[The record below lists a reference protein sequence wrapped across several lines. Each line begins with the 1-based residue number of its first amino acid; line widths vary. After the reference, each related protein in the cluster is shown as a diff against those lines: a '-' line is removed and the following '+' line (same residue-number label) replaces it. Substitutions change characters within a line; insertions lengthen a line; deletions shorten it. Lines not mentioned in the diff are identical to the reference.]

1 MPLVIDMDP
10 KARRFLLRPL
20 QRRTHGQLD
29 PEFYVKAVRRLD
41 QRALGEITLAQLN
54 RVVYSLRDRHSGS
67 WEDPARA
74 KELVALAKALYATRR
89 ISRQEY
95 VFYAL
100 CPVEAV
106 HEGRISNG
114 NYKTDLQPIEE
125 AIDKIEREEE
135 LGPD

>member
-1 MPLVIDMDP
+1 MIDMDP

-95 VFYAL
+95 VFMRFAPLKLYTKVASL
-100 CPVEAV
+100 
-106 HEGRISNG
+106 
-114 NYKTDLQPIEE
+114 TDTTKPICNRLKRQS
-125 AIDKIEREEE
+125 IRLKERKS
-135 LGPD
+135 

>member
-1 MPLVIDMDP
+1 MIDMDP

-95 VFYAL
+95 VFMRFAPLKLYTKVASL
-100 CPVEAV
+100 
-106 HEGRISNG
+106 
-114 NYKTDLQPIEE
+114 TDITKPICNRLKRQS
-125 AIDKIEREEE
+125 IRLKERKS
-135 LGPD
+135 